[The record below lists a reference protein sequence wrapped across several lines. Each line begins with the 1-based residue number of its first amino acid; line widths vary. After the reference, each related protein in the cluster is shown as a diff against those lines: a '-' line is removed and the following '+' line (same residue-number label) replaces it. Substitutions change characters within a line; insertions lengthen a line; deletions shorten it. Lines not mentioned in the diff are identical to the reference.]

1 MIGLAYPSAPSMVP
15 SARPSPGGTIAAPEV
30 QSEGHVCGPNCPRHF
45 HSITRSPTEK
55 GIDILA

>member
-1 MIGLAYPSAPSMVP
+1 MIGLAYP

-30 QSEGHVCGPNCPRHF
+30 QSEGHVCGPNCPQHF